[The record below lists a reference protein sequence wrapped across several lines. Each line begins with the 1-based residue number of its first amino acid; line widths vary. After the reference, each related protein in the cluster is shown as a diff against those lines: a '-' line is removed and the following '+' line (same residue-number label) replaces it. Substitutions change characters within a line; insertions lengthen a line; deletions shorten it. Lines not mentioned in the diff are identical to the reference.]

1 MSRKGTTGEARA
13 WFVPTIASATL
24 APTVAEITAGTDIT
38 PFMPRNGLDTPKAHS
53 AIDVSDAASRRDKNA
68 PGNIS
73 AGEITLIG
81 YRDSVTADDDFY
93 TTLVDDTAGYIVVRP
108 FGGSAV
114 AHAAAQKVDVY
125 EGYVAVRAKNAWG
138 DEAQKVT
145 VTFSVQDS
153 DEDLAVLA

>member
-1 MSRKGTTGEARA
+1 MSRKGTTGESRA
-13 WFVPTIASATL
+13 WFVPTIASGTL

-38 PFMPRNGLDTPKAHS
+38 PYMPRNGFSAPKSHS
-53 AIDVSDAASRRDKNA
+53 PIDASDAASRQDKNI

-108 FGGSAV
+108 FGGSSI

-125 EGYVAVRAKNAWG
+125 KGYIAVRAKNPWG

-145 VTFSVQDS
+145 VTFSYEAA